1 MRDLS
6 IIKYV
11 YYILFALLETSLTQ
25 TQKKRILHTMAWIMM
40 CSFEIIQTSD
50 TKTEWKKLNNEMIIK
65 KAVFQ

>member
-1 MRDLS
+1 
-6 IIKYV
+6 
-11 YYILFALLETSLTQ
+11 
-25 TQKKRILHTMAWIMM
+25 MAWIMM